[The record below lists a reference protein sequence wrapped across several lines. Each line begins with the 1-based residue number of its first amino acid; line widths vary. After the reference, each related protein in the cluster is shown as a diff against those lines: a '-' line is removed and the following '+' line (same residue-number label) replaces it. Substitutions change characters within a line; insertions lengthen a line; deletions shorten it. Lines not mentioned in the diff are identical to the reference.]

1 MKVNYNTQKVFEAL
15 LNASENTNDWATY
28 DSESLINETEINR
41 RTLFRIMN
49 KLESNGIIERQ
60 KVGKRSQYKI
70 LKSVTH
76 QDVTDKSVTNQSVT
90 NQSVT
95 DKNVTNQNVTHQ
107 DVTHQDVTDKNVTDI
122 IKDDNNMK
130 TMESLQK
137 ENNRLNERLN
147 NCAAKFKQLI
157 ATVNELKSKV
167 TELET
172 KLNDLSTKDE
182 KITADDEN
190 EDEDDEDNSEK
201 LDLSNDNTS
210 SEVTNQDNQENAL
223 EAKETALNEIEE
235 EYKLFTDA
243 VKLHKSRIGTP
254 SKNDL
259 MNYKAYVIEDCEN
272 KKIKIDVKQELLKK
286 IDIYISRYNNFDIS
300 TSIMADDTITP
311 KEEEK
316 PVEELKTVPEKKQ
329 YIVYKRK
336 QMTEA
341 EMDAETERALDSI
354 FGTTLKNKTI

>member
-1 MKVNYNTQKVFEAL
+1 M
-15 LNASENTNDWATY
+15 ENTILNQ
-28 DSESLINETEINR
+28 INGLLERNNKELLKEIE
-41 RTLFRIMN
+41 
-49 KLESNGIIERQ
+49 KII
-60 KVGKRSQYKI
+60 
-70 LKSVTH
+70 
-76 QDVTDKSVTNQSVT
+76 DTNS
-90 NQSVT
+90 S
-95 DKNVTNQNVTHQ
+95 KEEE
-107 DVTHQDVTDKNVTDI
+107 
-122 IKDDNNMK
+122 NNMK
-130 TMESLQK
+130 TMEALQK

-147 NCAAKFKQLI
+147 NCATQFKQLI
-157 ATVNELKSKV
+157 ETVNELKSKV

-182 KITADDEN
+182 KNATDDEVSSSAVEKN
-190 EDEDDEDNSEK
+190 DEDEDDADNDEK

-254 SKNDL
+254 TADDL
-259 MNYKAYVIEDCEN
+259 QNYRTYIIEDCEN
-272 KKIKIDVKQELLKK
+272 KKIKIDVKQELLKM

-316 PVEELKTVPEKKQ
+316 PVERKETAPEKKQ
-329 YIVYKRK
+329 YYVYKRK
-336 QMTEA
+336 EMTDA

-354 FGTTLKNKTI
+354 FGTTQRK

>member
-15 LNASENTNDWATY
+15 LNASENTNDWFSIDAA
-28 DSESLINETEINR
+28 SLIKEAEVGRMTF
-41 RTLFRIMN
+41 FRIMN
-49 KLESNGIIERQ
+49 KLESNGIIERKQ
-60 KVGKRSQYKI
+60 ISGKTSQYKI
-70 LKSVTH
+70 LININCDTTLNDTTLNDTTLSDTTKNDTTLNDTTKSDT
-76 QDVTDKSVTNQSVT
+76 TK
-90 NQSVT
+90 
-95 DKNVTNQNVTHQ
+95 
-107 DVTHQDVTDKNVTDI
+107 

-130 TMESLQK
+130 TMESLQM

-147 NCAAKFKQLI
+147 NCAAQFKQLI

-167 TELET
+167 TELES

-190 EDEDDEDNSEK
+190 EDEDDDADNDEK

-254 SKNDL
+254 SKDDL
-259 MNYKAYVIEDCEN
+259 QNYRTYIIEDCEN
-272 KKIKIDVKQELLKK
+272 KKIKIDVKQEILKK

-300 TSIMADDTITP
+300 TSNMTDDTITP

-316 PVEELKTVPEKKQ
+316 PVERKETAPEKKQ
-329 YIVYKRK
+329 YYVYKRK
-336 QMTEA
+336 EMTEA

-354 FGTTLKNKTI
+354 FGTTQK

>member
-1 MKVNYNTQKVFEAL
+1 M
-15 LNASENTNDWATY
+15 ENTILNQ
-28 DSESLINETEINR
+28 INGLLERNNKELLKEIE
-41 RTLFRIMN
+41 
-49 KLESNGIIERQ
+49 KII
-60 KVGKRSQYKI
+60 
-70 LKSVTH
+70 
-76 QDVTDKSVTNQSVT
+76 DTNS
-90 NQSVT
+90 S
-95 DKNVTNQNVTHQ
+95 KEEE
-107 DVTHQDVTDKNVTDI
+107 
-122 IKDDNNMK
+122 NNMK
-130 TMESLQK
+130 TIEALQK

-147 NCAAKFKQLI
+147 NCAAQFKQLI

-172 KLNDLSTKDE
+172 KLNDHSTKDE
-182 KITADDEN
+182 KNATDDETSSSAVEKDD
-190 EDEDDEDNSEK
+190 EDEDDADNDEK

-254 SKNDL
+254 SKDDL
-259 MNYKAYVIEDCEN
+259 QNYRTYIIEDCGN
-272 KKIKIDVKQELLKK
+272 KKIKIDVKQEILKK

-300 TSIMADDTITP
+300 TSNMTDDTITP

-329 YIVYKRK
+329 YYVYKRK
-336 QMTEA
+336 EMTDA

-354 FGTTLKNKTI
+354 FGTKQK